1 MPIVKNIFVV
11 TTLLFLAFASYVRG
25 LSDEQVALYV
35 ARLEKDIGTSINEAA
50 FAQATGAGEN

>member
-1 MPIVKNIFVV
+1 MKK
-11 TTLLFLAFASYVRG
+11 LKDQLVRG

-35 ARLEKDIGTSINEAA
+35 ARLGKDIGTSINEAA